1 MKLPRRKFL
10 HLAAG
15 AAALLALPRV
25 ASALD
30 YPTRPVHL
38 LVGFAAGGPL
48 DTSARLIGQ
57 WLSERLGQ
65 PFVIEN
71 RPGAGSNL
79 ATEIVARA
87 PPDGYTLLEAS
98 AANAWNAAL
107 YDNLSFNF
115 IRDIALVAGVR
126 RAAGVMEVNP
136 SVPVRTVPEFI
147 AYAKANPGKINMAT
161 GGAGSA
167 PHLYGE
173 LFKMMAGVDLVTVNY
188 RGSAPALP
196 DLIAGQVQVMFD
208 VVISSIGHIRAGKLR
223 PLGVTTTAR
232 LDVLPDV
239 PPISDCLPGY
249 DASSW
254 DGIGAPANTAPE
266 IVGILN
272 KQVNAALADPTFK
285 ARLADLGAEPF
296 AGSTAEFGKFIVDYP
311 EQRGKVIRAAGIKAE
326 RIPARA
332 RLQVLHYAYVR
343 GFLTR
348 PNTRFHTAAILTLR
362 SSLVSTRPAGAVAC
376 RAPGRLQSRRHRIP
390 LPWPDRR
397 AWHRPRKVS
406 CCKKQPAG
414 ELRTRWRG
422 EGQCQ
427 APSLIRRGPSAQ
439 TPSRR
444 GRSEISPMP
453 RLL

>member
-15 AAALLALPRV
+15 AAALPALPRV

-126 RAAGVMEVNP
+126 RAPGVMEVNP

-173 LFKMMAGVDLVTVNY
+173 LFKMMAAVDLVTVNY

-223 PLGVTTTAR
+223 PLGVTTTTR
-232 LDVLPDV
+232 LEVLPDV
-239 PPISDCLPGY
+239 PPISDFLPGY
-249 DASSW
+249 EASSW
-254 DGIGAPANTAPE
+254 DGIGAPANTPLE

-296 AGSTAEFGKFIVDYP
+296 AGSPAEFGKFIVDYT
-311 EQRGKVIRAAGIKAE
+311 EKWGKVIRAAGIKAE
-326 RIPARA
+326 
-332 RLQVLHYAYVR
+332 
-343 GFLTR
+343 
-348 PNTRFHTAAILTLR
+348 
-362 SSLVSTRPAGAVAC
+362 
-376 RAPGRLQSRRHRIP
+376 
-390 LPWPDRR
+390 
-397 AWHRPRKVS
+397 
-406 CCKKQPAG
+406 
-414 ELRTRWRG
+414 
-422 EGQCQ
+422 
-427 APSLIRRGPSAQ
+427 
-439 TPSRR
+439 
-444 GRSEISPMP
+444 
-453 RLL
+453 

>member
-1 MKLPRRKFL
+1 MFGSVPGKVLSSWSTSPMKLPRRKFL

-15 AAALLALPRV
+15 AAALPALPRV

-57 WLSERLGQ
+57 WLSEHLGQ

-147 AYAKANPGKINMAT
+147 TYAKANPGKINMAT

-223 PLGVTTTAR
+223 PLGVTTTTR
-232 LDVLPDV
+232 LEVLPDV
-239 PPISDCLPGY
+239 PPISDFLPGY
-249 DASSW
+249 EASSW
-254 DGIGAPANTAPE
+254 DGIGAPANTPLE

-296 AGSTAEFGKFIVDYP
+296 AGSPAEFGKFIVDYT
-311 EQRGKVIRAAGIKAE
+311 EKWGKVIRAAGIKAE
-326 RIPARA
+326 
-332 RLQVLHYAYVR
+332 
-343 GFLTR
+343 
-348 PNTRFHTAAILTLR
+348 
-362 SSLVSTRPAGAVAC
+362 
-376 RAPGRLQSRRHRIP
+376 
-390 LPWPDRR
+390 
-397 AWHRPRKVS
+397 
-406 CCKKQPAG
+406 
-414 ELRTRWRG
+414 
-422 EGQCQ
+422 
-427 APSLIRRGPSAQ
+427 
-439 TPSRR
+439 
-444 GRSEISPMP
+444 
-453 RLL
+453 